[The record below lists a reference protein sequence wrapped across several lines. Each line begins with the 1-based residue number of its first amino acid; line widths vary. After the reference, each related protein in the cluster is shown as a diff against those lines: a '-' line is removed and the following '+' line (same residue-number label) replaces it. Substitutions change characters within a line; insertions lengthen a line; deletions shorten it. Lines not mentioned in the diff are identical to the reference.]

1 MNVSEVM
8 QVIREIRAQV
18 MLHDQGH
25 IKDESKALQ
34 DAVREINY
42 KGQKELVQQYQEARR
57 LETECL
63 EALSGVEILSKQS
76 ENM

>member
-42 KGQKELVQQYQEARR
+42 KG
-57 LETECL
+57 
-63 EALSGVEILSKQS
+63 
-76 ENM
+76 